1 MALESKSD
9 PCEEVEVSYF
19 SEVSTTGKLCIDP
32 CRIWKCVFKK
42 LCERVYSIRGVIV
55 NKDER
60 EGALPFVSL
69 SVTCYL
75 YIRVNPDGKLFTIK
89 VYETRPDP
97 ENVWID
103 TGDYTLLS
111 KKLSDSVKGTSS
123 EITLYPTLQA
133 VMGGKL
139 NITME
144 VELLG
149 DFSPTELENC
159 SFFWSDA
166 SHVWQRISA
175 SSLFSLTENSPLLFK
190 PFNSEIYFYWNHF
203 KTYCVDIS
211 LKKGIR
217 LDIDARFHNL
227 IPNVY
232 RFIIP
237 GKPSKMKTIIYEKGL
252 KNVTGLYIGGSE
264 ETIYIS
270 SSFIPEIPSGT
281 DMNDV
286 QISVH
291 SLTQKKSATIKDA
304 LGTILSDISKSAE

>member
-1 MALESKSD
+1 LFL
-9 PCEEVEVSYF
+9 YQ
-19 SEVSTTGKLCIDP
+19 KL
-32 CRIWKCVFKK
+32 
-42 LCERVYSIRGVIV
+42 VI
-55 NKDER
+55 
-60 EGALPFVSL
+60 
-69 SVTCYL
+69 C
-75 YIRVNPDGKLFTIK
+75 K

-103 TGDYTLLS
+103 TGDYTLLAKETS
-111 KKLSDSVKGTSS
+111 HLVKDTSS
-123 EITLYPTLQA
+123 EITLYPSPEA

-139 NITME
+139 NIMME

-149 DFSPTELENC
+149 DFGPTELEKC

-166 SHVWQRISA
+166 SHVWKKISA
-175 SSLFSLTENSPLLFK
+175 SSLLSLTKSSQILFK
-190 PFNSEIYFYWNHF
+190 PFDSEIYFYWDYF
-203 KTYCVDIS
+203 KTYCVDIF

-217 LDIDARFHNL
+217 LDIDAIFHNL

-252 KNVTGLYIGGSE
+252 KNVAGLYIGGGE

-270 SSFIPEIPSGT
+270 SAFIPEIPSGT

-291 SLTQKKSATIKDA
+291 SLTQKKSATIKDVM
-304 LGTILSDISKSAE
+304 GTILSDISKST